1 MNEFELT
8 WTVNCLITEIE
19 NLKLIIKTLEDKV
32 NNIEKK
38 IV

>member
-1 MNEFELT
+1 MNDLE
-8 WTVNCLITEIE
+8 WTVNILITEIE

-32 NNIEKK
+32 NNIEKN